1 MTGVGELCDLLLL
14 RHGESTWNAV
24 RRWQGQADPPLT
36 DRGEDQARVAVD
48 ALSVIGPFDVVVTS
62 TLVRA
67 ARTGELLADGL
78 GLADVR
84 RVQALAERSAGPWEG
99 LTRFEIDERWPGY
112 LDEDRRPEGYE
123 LDPSVVAR
131 STAALVELAAE
142 FRGQTALVVSHGGV
156 INALERHQGE
166 PWKRLDNLEGRWF
179 QSDGSDLAPV
189 GDRVRL
195 TSWDA
200 PSVERGYA

>member
-1 MTGVGELCDLLLL
+1 MTGPGELCDLLLL

-48 ALSVIGPFDVVVTS
+48 SLAVLGPFDVVVTS

-67 ARTGELLADGL
+67 SRTGDLIADGL
-78 GLADVR
+78 QVVDVR
-84 RVQALAERSAGPWEG
+84 RERALAERSAGPWEG
-99 LTRFEIDERWPGY
+99 LTRVEIDERWPGY
-112 LDEDRRPEGYE
+112 LDEHRRPDGYE
-123 LDPSVVAR
+123 LDPSVVSR
-131 STAALVELAAE
+131 SAAALVELAAE
-142 FRGQTALVVSHGGV
+142 FRGRTALVVSHGGV

-179 QSDGSDLAPV
+179 QSDGSELVPV

-195 TSWDA
+195 TTWDA
-200 PSVERGYA
+200 PGVERGYA